1 MLTTS
6 FLFFSPAVEES
17 KQMGANAPAHGTTK
31 VFTDL
36 ELEQMID
43 PILQMDDKNNDGFI
57 DYSEFIS
64 AQRNRG
70 F

>member
-1 MLTTS
+1 MEQ
-6 FLFFSPAVEES
+6 AG
-17 KQMGANAPAHGTTK
+17 QAPNPQAQHHPGTTK
-31 VFTDL
+31 VFTDV

-57 DYSEFIS
+57 DYAEFIS
-64 AQRNRG
+64 AQKNRG